1 MSMTRNEA
9 RTLVAARLGFRTDL
23 NDTIDLELQLVQAE
37 ELEDDHE
44 FKPWFL
50 FTDYTDPTFVTTPG
64 QDYVQLPEDFLLQIE
79 DTFLYFQEP
88 EATGTEFPWSPVRAN
103 LLAEVMAQD
112 EVGGVPSFVTVQGSR
127 LYIRPTP
134 QEVYTLRLFY
144 YRADTALTGD
154 ITNLWLTHAVEWM
167 ISSTAAKIAD
177 AYLQDEAT
185 AQRQYNAAAKARKRI
200 WLQSESRMNTGLDL
214 IKGGDD

>member
-1 MSMTRNEA
+1 MTRDEA
-9 RTLVAARLGFRTDL
+9 RALVAARLGFRTDL

-37 ELEDDHE
+37 ELEDDNE

-50 FTDYTDPTFVTTPG
+50 FTDYTDATFVTTPG

>member
-1 MSMTRNEA
+1 MTRDEA
-9 RTLVAARLGFRTDL
+9 RALVAARLGFRTDL

-50 FTDYTDPTFVTTPG
+50 FTDYTDATFVTTPG

>member
-1 MSMTRNEA
+1 MTRNEA

-37 ELEDDHE
+37 ELEDDNE

-50 FTDYTDPTFVTTPG
+50 FTDYTDATFVTTPG

>member
-37 ELEDDHE
+37 ELEDDNE

-50 FTDYTDPTFVTTPG
+50 FTDYTDATFVTTPG

>member
-1 MSMTRNEA
+1 MTRDEA

-112 EVGGVPSFVTVQGSR
+112 EVGGVPSFVTVQGNR
-127 LYIRPTP
+127 LYLRPTP

-144 YRADTALTGD
+144 YRADTVLSGN
-154 ITNLWLTHAVEWM
+154 ITNLWLTHAIEWLV
-167 ISSTAAKIAD
+167 SATAAKVAD
-177 AYLQDEAT
+177 SYLQDEAT

-200 WLQSESRMNTGLDL
+200 WLQSETRANTGLDL